1 VDISNATERRHS
13 SEIAANA
20 QKHKQRNL
28 EKPATDVQDK
38 PATNGQIKEDTV
50 EISEEG
56 KILSM
61 REAPFKIGTSLDISR
76 ADISRALCDDEY
88 KASHSN
94 FLFRFGNTLVSAN
107 DLKDSD
113 DATNLIWQALGMVH
127 ASPSE
132 RLLNVSYN
140 DTCGYTTFKDLELTA
155 NSREA
160 GKKLAEYIAQN
171 YFNDPDKAKA
181 FMDNINEIA
190 YKNEMRDEDTLNF
203 WAENMKKM
211 EDISAKDR
219 AQLQAQ
225 YPPNNVAAPSQ
236 PKPDLSEPTSSY
248 DDAFQS
254 IVEKGESVHDW
265 FANFIGKAAKSV
277 QNLSIQ
283 DLLAKY
289 SVKVA

>member
-1 VDISNATERRHS
+1 MDVSTATERRHS
-13 SEIAANA
+13 PEIAANA

-28 EKPATDVQDK
+28 DKPTADVQDK

-61 REAPFKIGTSLDISR
+61 REAPFKIGTSIDISR
-76 ADISRALCDDEY
+76 ADISRAFCDDEY

-113 DATNLIWQALGMVH
+113 DAASLINQAVGMVR

-181 FMDNINEIA
+181 FMDKINEFA
-190 YKNEMRDEDTLNF
+190 YENEMRDEDTLNF

-211 EDISAKDR
+211 EQ

-236 PKPDLSEPTSSY
+236 PKLPPSSY

-254 IVEKGESVHDW
+254 IVEKGGSVHDW

-289 SVKVA
+289 SVKVAELL

>member
-1 VDISNATERRHS
+1 VEISNATECRHS
-13 SEIAANA
+13 HEIATHA
-20 QKHKQRNL
+20 QKHRQRNL
-28 EKPATDVQDK
+28 EKPATDV
-38 PATNGQIKEDTV
+38 PTNGQIKEDTV

-94 FLFRFGNTLVSAN
+94 FLFRFGNTLVSAD
-107 DLKDSD
+107 DLKENN
-113 DATNLIWQALGMVH
+113 DAASLINQAVGMVR

-181 FMDNINEIA
+181 FMDKINEIA
-190 YKNEMRDEDTLNF
+190 YKNEMRDEDTLSF

-236 PKPDLSEPTSSY
+236 SKPDLSEPPSSY

-254 IVEKGESVHDW
+254 IVEKGESVHNW

-277 QNLSIQ
+277 HNLSIQ